1 MIVFAADLR
10 LNSRAQM
17 RRSKQRLN
25 FQLKEMN
32 VMNSKDNHETNDQ
45 AIAIEDLNAEN
56 AEAIQGG
63 DDRRQSYLKIELE
76 NTLVSS
82 WS

>member
-1 MIVFAADLR
+1 
-10 LNSRAQM
+10 
-17 RRSKQRLN
+17 
-25 FQLKEMN
+25 
-32 VMNSKDNHETNDQ
+32 MNSKDNHETNDQ